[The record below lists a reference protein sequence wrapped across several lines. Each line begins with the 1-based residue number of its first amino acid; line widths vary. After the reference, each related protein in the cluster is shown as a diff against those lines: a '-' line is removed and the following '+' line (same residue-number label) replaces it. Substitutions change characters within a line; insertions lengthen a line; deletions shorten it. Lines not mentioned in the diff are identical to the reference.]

1 MDKNLKIIL
10 GSIYLVI
17 LIAFLYFL
25 FLGFDVSRIDDFSY
39 YKLLQEDIE
48 QYIGKNVALN
58 LFLFFLFSIFWIM
71 LLGFG
76 SPILLLSGILFG
88 KWVGT
93 FISTISISI
102 GALLLYIIANFFF
115 RDLINFMLKEKFE
128 KFIDRFKKNEFYYF
142 LAFRFAGGLGI
153 PFGLQ
158 NILPV
163 IFNIKNSNY
172 FFASFLGFIPHFFIW
187 NAIGAGINNFIKD
200 SDSFNLIDLIMNNEI
215 YLPVI
220 IFLIIIFFS
229 LIVKKLFFK

>member
-1 MDKNLKIIL
+1 
-10 GSIYLVI
+10 
-17 LIAFLYFL
+17 
-25 FLGFDVSRIDDFSY
+25 
-39 YKLLQEDIE
+39 
-48 QYIGKNVALN
+48 
-58 LFLFFLFSIFWIM
+58 
-71 LLGFG
+71 
-76 SPILLLSGILFG
+76 
-88 KWVGT
+88 
-93 FISTISISI
+93 
-102 GALLLYIIANFFF
+102 
-115 RDLINFMLKEKFE
+115 MLKDKFE

-215 YLPVI
+215 YLPII